1 MLAQPQTPLLPL
13 GAGDDVV
20 SSMGECEDLG
30 VRCCLLGNAQ
40 IHPATISVATT
51 RIAAMNQG
59 KVSPVSRSCTEVEF
73 SGPFTVAFHDEI
85 IARIRLQVFDP
96 GVMIIRRCDFL
107 RRLRLLDGVNA
118 ISLALLSQHEL
129 TFIPAVLGAVV
140 NDVLFTGLGGG
151 PGDGCFSTGVTRPYH
166 SPLSRR
172 SPLERRHLCHQSFD
186 V

>member
-73 SGPFTVAFHDEI
+73 SGPFTVAFHDER

-96 GVMIIRRCDFL
+96 GVIIIRRCDFL

-118 ISLALLSQHEL
+118 IRL
-129 TFIPAVLGAVV
+129 TFLTQGEFTALSDGLGPVV
-140 NDVLFTGLGGG
+140 NDVLFTRFSGG
-151 PGDGCFSTGVTRPYH
+151 PGDGCFATGVTRPYH